1 MSKARWSSVDKN
13 LPVDPAMSDFKES
26 QYDRVQVQENEVV
39 SRSIIGRDVAVK
51 DRTYNTMLMLLRVIE
66 TNLLIPESTEYE
78 CVVAGKFDF
87 RAISSPLRIF
97 L

>member
-39 SRSIIGRDVAVK
+39 SRSIIGRDAAVK

-66 TNLLIPESTEYE
+66 TTLLNPR
-78 CVVAGKFDF
+78 KH
-87 RAISSPLRIF
+87 RI
-97 L
+97 